1 MEKKQIRIEIGNMID
16 LHISQEVDEVDEVT
30 EEEEDEVD
38 EADRKSVV

>member
-1 MEKKQIRIEIGNMID
+1 MID

-38 EADRKSVV
+38 EAPTAVVLDRGMIKSICR

>member
-1 MEKKQIRIEIGNMID
+1 MID

-38 EADRKSVV
+38 EAPTVVVLDRGMIKSTCR